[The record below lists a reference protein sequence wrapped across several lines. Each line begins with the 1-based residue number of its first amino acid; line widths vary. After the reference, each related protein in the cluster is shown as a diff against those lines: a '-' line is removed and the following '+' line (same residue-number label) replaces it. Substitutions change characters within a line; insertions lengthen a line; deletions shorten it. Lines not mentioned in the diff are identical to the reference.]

1 MRAAGPLLALHFAAC
16 ASQAPR
22 AHAPAATPAR
32 VVVRATLTMEGG
44 GGGPPPGV
52 TTTLPE
58 PSLEVLV
65 RALDAPAS
73 RDAALASA
81 GRPPSAELAV
91 RADAPTGRMA
101 ELSVTAATTRE
112 ATALCEAWVREG
124 TARAT
129 RAEGSLPAHLA
140 AEKAR
145 ISRALAATARSLS
158 LLPRSNPLRGT
169 REQALTAALVA
180 RLEARED
187 RAALQIALGR
197 MLAHEAAQGRAA
209 LERGLGEAHPERAAT
224 AARIAVL
231 EKELARQRTVELAAC
246 DAAAA
251 RLRALPRG
259 ASEPVTASALA
270 DWLEAQDPL
279 AVSSLE
285 PTLLQDR
292 ALARWELLARIAELS
307 VSRGE
312 AHPER
317 QALEGRLREEERA
330 LAADRKSLAALL
342 RHEGRPAPDGR
353 EQELAAEA
361 KSLAVLL
368 ARIEDWEASHRPAR
382 VVIVAPCHGD
392 P

>member
-32 VVVRATLTMEGG
+32 VVARATLTMEGG
-44 GGGPPPGV
+44 GDGPPPGV
-52 TTTLPE
+52 TTPLPE
-58 PSLEVLV
+58 PSLEGLV
-65 RALDAPAS
+65 RALEASAS
-73 RDAALASA
+73 REAALAIV
-81 GRPPSAELAV
+81 GRPPGAELTVHAE
-91 RADAPTGRMA
+91 GRMA
-101 ELSVTAATTRE
+101 ELSITAATARE

-124 TARAT
+124 TARAM
-129 RAEGSLPAHLA
+129 RVEGGLPAHLA

-158 LLPRSNPLRGT
+158 LLPRANPLRGT
-169 REQALTAALVA
+169 REQALTATLVA
-180 RLEARED
+180 RLDARED
-187 RAALQIALGR
+187 RATLQVALAR
-197 MLAHEAAQGRAA
+197 MLAQETERSRAA
-209 LERGLGEAHPERAAT
+209 LARGLGEAHPERAAT
-224 AARIAVL
+224 TARIAAL

-251 RLRALPRG
+251 RIRALPRG

-285 PTLLQDR
+285 PTPLQDR
-292 ALARWELLARIAELS
+292 AVARWELLVRMAELS
-307 VSRGE
+307 ISQGD

-317 QALEGRLREEERA
+317 QALAERIRGEERV
-330 LAADRKSLAALL
+330 LAAHRKSIAALM
-342 RHEGRPAPDGR
+342 RHDARPAPDGR
-353 EQELAAEA
+353 ESELAADA
-361 KSLAVLL
+361 TSLAVLL
-368 ARIEDWEASHRPAR
+368 ARIEDWEASHRPAH
-382 VVIVAPCHGD
+382 VVVVAPCHTG